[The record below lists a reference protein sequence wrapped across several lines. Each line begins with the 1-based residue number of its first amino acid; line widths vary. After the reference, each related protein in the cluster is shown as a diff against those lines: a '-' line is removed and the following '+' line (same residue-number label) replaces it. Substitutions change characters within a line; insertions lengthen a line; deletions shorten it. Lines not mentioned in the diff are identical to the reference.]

1 MSRDAKGGEGRS
13 PSLLESLSGPPE
25 DTLGRKVRHHG
36 SRVALL
42 LLVSV
47 ALTLFFPPSP
57 RMQLARYDVGM
68 VADTDMIATIPFAV
82 PKARDQLERERAEAA
97 AAVPPTFRLREEA
110 ADSMASRLERFFQ
123 DVRGDPGPRG
133 VLERVGIPVTPAQL
147 QVLGEPPRLQL
158 LEEASLRAAREL
170 LPLGVVDGAQTPFIT
185 TDRLILVN
193 PEGPNRYVSRD
204 SLRSARE
211 FYDRAVGLLPPGTA
225 PEVQELYRL
234 ILIRFLEPSY
244 ILDAEATERD
254 RNAAR
259 RAVPTTNAS
268 ILAGEAIVRANQQVG
283 AGDVE
288 RILAYEEQLRNQ
300 GRLEDTGR
308 RILPYLGSGTL
319 NFLLLGIFGLLLF
332 FYRREIYADFRWV
345 LLQAL
350 LVLAYF
356 GVGGLIARNGLG
368 WELLPVAFPALAV
381 AVLWDS
387 RMALVLALILGV
399 LTGVQPPYF
408 GQPDVLLVTLMG
420 GATAALSVRVVR
432 RRAQTW
438 IFIAIITLAY
448 ATTLLS
454 LSWIT
459 GRGLTPVLGS
469 VGWTALNATVSAILA
484 MGFLPVFEWFTRI
497 TTDQTLL
504 EWADPNRPLL
514 KRLSLEAPGT
524 YAHTINVANLAEA
537 AATAVGANPLLC
549 RVGVYYHDVGKMLKP
564 QYFIENQPGG
574 RNPHDKLKAATSAA
588 IVKEHV
594 TEGLRMARE
603 AKLPEVVQAFIPEHH
618 GTQLIA
624 YFYDRAE
631 AEAEGKEGS
640 EGREDAAV
648 LDPAD
653 FSYSGPR
660 PRTRETA
667 IVMLADTVESAT
679 RSLQDPTPARIH
691 ELVESLVE
699 SKIRHG
705 QMDEAPLTLHEI
717 SVIKEQF
724 AKVLAGMYHHRID
737 YPGTR
742 HLTRRDEEDPAS
754 GREVEAEPT
763 HEQPNG
769 GASPDDEGGSP
780 GETDQEAKKDPK
792 SSPSSGEPDLFNG

>member
-1 MSRDAKGGEGRS
+1 
-13 PSLLESLSGPPE
+13 
-25 DTLGRKVRHHG
+25 
-36 SRVALL
+36 
-42 LLVSV
+42 
-47 ALTLFFPPSP
+47 
-57 RMQLARYDVGM
+57 MQLARYDVGM

-110 ADSMASRLERFFQ
+110 ADSMASRLQRFFH
-123 DVRGDPGPRG
+123 DIRGDLGPMG
-133 VLERVGIPVTPAQL
+133 VLERVGIPVTPLQL
-147 QVLGEPPRLQL
+147 RVLGEPPRLQL
-158 LEEASLRAAREL
+158 LEEASLRAAGEL

-185 TDRLILVN
+185 TDRLILVS

-204 SLRSARE
+204 SLLSARE
-211 FYDRAVGLLPPGTA
+211 FYDSAVELLPPGTA

-244 ILDAEATERD
+244 ILDAEATEQD

-268 ILAGEAIVRANQQVG
+268 IMAGEAIVRANQQVG
-283 AGDVE
+283 EGDVE

-308 RILPYLGSGTL
+308 RVLPYLGSGTL
-319 NFLLLGIFGLLLF
+319 NFLLLGIFGLLLY

-454 LSWIT
+454 LAWIT
-459 GRGLTPVLGS
+459 GLGLPSVLGS

-574 RNPHDKLKAATSAA
+574 RNPHDKLKASTSAA
-588 IVKEHV
+588 IVREHV

-603 AKLPEVVQAFIPEHH
+603 AKLPEVLQAFIPEHH
-618 GTQLIA
+618 GTQVIA
-624 YFYDRAE
+624 YFYDRAQ
-631 AEAEGKEGS
+631 AEADAKEQS
-640 EGREDAAV
+640 EGREAARV
-648 LDPAD
+648 LDPAA
-653 FSYSGPR
+653 FSYPGPR
-660 PRTRETA
+660 PRTQESA

-679 RSLQDPTPARIH
+679 RSLQDPTPTRIH
-691 ELVESLVE
+691 ELVETLVE
-699 SKIRHG
+699 DKIRHG
-705 QMDEAPLTLHEI
+705 QLDEAPLTLHEI

-742 HLTRRDEEDPAS
+742 HLTRRDEEDTAAP
-754 GREVEAEPT
+754 
-763 HEQPNG
+763 
-769 GASPDDEGGSP
+769 GAV
-780 GETDQEAKKDPK
+780 ETDGEGKKDPK
-792 SSPSSGEPDLFNG
+792 SSPSRGEPDLFND